1 MWWTRAERRRGVEAV
16 VVLAA
21 EIMAPMTRTESTGP
35 FLMVSGSSTV
45 RRRGRSL
52 EDDRAR
58 LTGTA
63 SAGTGFAP
71 PGNAAEPAVVTTAG
85 SS

>member
-21 EIMAPMTRTESTGP
+21 EIMAPMTMTESTGP

-52 EDDRAR
+52 EDDLR
-58 LTGTA
+58 
-63 SAGTGFAP
+63 
-71 PGNAAEPAVVTTAG
+71 TTAPG
-85 SS
+85 SQEQLPQAQALRRLAMRQSPRA